1 MFAGLRWVIQLDVGG
16 SEAPYLGAIGFVVV
30 AAGTAC
36 GLWLAHLVLE
46 ARVPRRTAVAGVLIL
61 GAAAAAM
68 VGLVHADPGNGEPM
82 EWLEGVST
90 WPTEYLRLAAT
101 LLSLALLVHGWM
113 TLRRQ
118 ADEIQAAF
126 FAPVRRRDG
135 ASPCAARPAME
146 ALRRIARAFASGFPP
161 AHDYFG
167 RPENCGTARVDAA
180 RLWHRYRRRTGFWPS
195 AGRIS
200 AGVALAVAAA
210 ALVLYL
216 DPPSVP
222 ARGAVAFYTHQLLHA
237 ASVGVL
243 AVLIFSVVDATRMS
257 TGLIR
262 ALAER
267 PTDWPRRTLARF
279 EARCGVPARLLEGW
293 IDFEFMVAFTRGVT
307 RFIYYPFA
315 VLLLLLVS
323 RSTVF
328 DAWDFPLPLL
338 VLVATA
344 ALYATWCALS
354 LRRAAEEAR
363 TAIVAGYED
372 ECLRLRAA
380 AHGEESQRLATAV
393 CTLVDRMKST
403 RAAAFLPLTQQP
415 AIRALLI
422 PFGGFGGVSLVEYLV
437 FAGT

>member
-1 MFAGLRWVIQLDVGG
+1 
-16 SEAPYLGAIGFVVV
+16 
-30 AAGTAC
+30 
-36 GLWLAHLVLE
+36 
-46 ARVPRRTAVAGVLIL
+46 
-61 GAAAAAM
+61 
-68 VGLVHADPGNGEPM
+68 
-82 EWLEGVST
+82 
-90 WPTEYLRLAAT
+90 
-101 LLSLALLVHGWM
+101 
-113 TLRRQ
+113 
-118 ADEIQAAF
+118 
-126 FAPVRRRDG
+126 
-135 ASPCAARPAME
+135 ME
-146 ALRRIARAFASGFPP
+146 ALRRIASAFASGFPP

-222 ARGAVAFYTHQLLHA
+222 ARGAVAFYTHQVLRA
-237 ASVGVL
+237 TSVGVL

-315 VLLLLLVS
+315 VLLLLIVS

-328 DAWDFPLPLL
+328 DSWDFPLPLL

-363 TAIVAGYED
+363 GEIIAGYED

-393 CTLVDRMKST
+393 CTLVERMKGT
-403 RAAAFLPLTQQP
+403 RSAAFLPLTQQP

-422 PFGGFGGVSLVEYLV
+422 PFGGFGGVSLLEYLV